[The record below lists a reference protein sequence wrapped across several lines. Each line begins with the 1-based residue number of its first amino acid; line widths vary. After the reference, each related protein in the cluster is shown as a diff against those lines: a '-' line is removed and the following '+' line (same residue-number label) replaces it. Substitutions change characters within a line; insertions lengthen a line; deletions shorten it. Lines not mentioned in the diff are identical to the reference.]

1 MSIAQNRKA
10 FFNYEIIEKA
20 EAGLVLEGNEVKSIR
35 NGHVNISEAFISIK
49 SGEAWIHNMNIQ
61 PYDKSAQFAA
71 ESTRER
77 KLLLK
82 KSEIN
87 RLMGKA
93 QEKGL
98 TIVPLNLF
106 FRRQFVKLELGL
118 GKGKRTVDKRDTIKA
133 RTISRE
139 LARDFKGVVS

>member
-1 MSIAQNRKA
+1 MSVAHNRKA
-10 FFNYEIIEKA
+10 FYHYEILEKA
-20 EAGLVLEGNEVKSIR
+20 EAGIVLEGNEVKSIR
-35 NGHVNISEAFISIK
+35 NGHVNIAEAYISVEA
-49 SGEAWIHNMNIQ
+49 GEAWVHNMNIQ

-71 ESTRER
+71 QSTRKR

-82 KSEIN
+82 RAEIN

-106 FRRQFVKLELGL
+106 FRKQFVKLEIGL
-118 GKGKRTVDKRDTIKA
+118 GKGKRTIDKRDSIKA
-133 RTISRE
+133 RAVDRD
-139 LARDFKGVVS
+139 LARNFKGVVS

>member
-10 FFNYEIIEKA
+10 FFNYEILEKA
-20 EAGLVLEGNEVKSIR
+20 EAGLVLQGNEVKSIR

-49 SGEAWIHNMNIQ
+49 GGEAWIHNMNVQ
-61 PYDKSAQFAA
+61 AYDKSAQFAA
-71 ESTRER
+71 EATRER